1 MKNLLTIKILLL
13 FISLGMINSCGTM
26 MNLPAEGDKSTLG
39 EMTPYTKQLK
49 ELPAPEEKIVIG
61 VYKFKDQTGQYKMA
75 ENGSN
80 WSTAIPQGT
89 TSILLKAL
97 EDSKWFRPIE
107 RENIGNLLNE
117 RQIIRSTRK
126 EYEVASDGKTVISDQ
141 LPPLLYAGILLEGG
155 IVSYDSNVMTGGIGA
170 RYFGVGG
177 GTQYRQDRVTV
188 YLRVV
193 SSMTGEILKTIYT
206 SKNILSTSV
215 NGSFFRYI
223 DTERI
228 LEAEMGFT
236 QNEPVSLA
244 VTQAIEKAV
253 YTLILESIEDGT
265 FRIEKV
271 HEKEMKDLLQK
282 YHAEQEQNTNQLV
295 GNKFNDKERSRASV
309 LAMVNGDVIKGD
321 YTDAK
326 MNVGGRVAFK
336 YFLNDHI
343 NAEVSVGFE
352 TLENKDIVK
361 NNFMYT
367 DVNLEYLL
375 LPKFSFSPYA
385 YAGLGSMYN
394 GKNFLK
400 YQFGGGLEYLL
411 GNNLALRL
419 NAQYDMGFDDTW
431 DEFANGKRKDQ
442 AFHIGVGINYYFNQ
456 AKKLQSKKTK
466 P

>member
-1 MKNLLTIKILLL
+1 MKSLLTTKLLLLTI
-13 FISLGMINSCGTM
+13 LGIMSSCGTM
-26 MNLPAEGDKSTLG
+26 MNLPAEGDTSTLG

-49 ELPAPEEKIVIG
+49 ELPAPEDKIVIG

-126 EYEVASDGKTVISDQ
+126 EYEVAKDGKTIISDQ

-155 IVSYDSNVMTGGIGA
+155 IISYDSNVMTGGIGA
-170 RYFGVGG
+170 RYFGIGG

-193 SSMTGEILKTIYT
+193 SSMTGEIMKTVYT
-206 SKNILSTSV
+206 SKNILSTTV

-223 DTERI
+223 DTDRI

-253 YTLILESIEDGT
+253 YTLILECVEDGT

-271 HEKEMKDLLQK
+271 HEKEVKDLLAQH
-282 YHAEQEQNTNQLV
+282 HAEQIRNEKQLV

-309 LAMVNGDVIKGD
+309 LASVNGDLIKGD

-326 MNVGGRVAFK
+326 MNIGGKVGFK
-336 YFLNDHI
+336 YFFTDHF
-343 NAEVSVGFE
+343 NTELSAGFE

-367 DVNLEYLL
+367 ELNLEYLM
-375 LPKFSFSPYA
+375 LPKFTVSPYA
-385 YAGLGSMYN
+385 YVGIGTMFKD
-394 GKNFLK
+394 KNFLK
-400 YQFGGGLEYLL
+400 YQFGGGLEYLA
-411 GNNLALRL
+411 GNNLSLRL

-431 DEFANGKRKDQ
+431 DNFVNGKRKDQ
-442 AFHIGVGINYYFNQ
+442 AFHIGLGINYYIKQ
-456 AKKLQSKKTK
+456 TKKHNIKN
-466 P
+466 

>member
-1 MKNLLTIKILLL
+1 MKSLLTTKLLLLTI
-13 FISLGMINSCGTM
+13 LGIMSSCGTM
-26 MNLPAEGDKSTLG
+26 MNLPAEGDTSTLG

-49 ELPAPEEKIVIG
+49 ELPAPEDKIVIG

-126 EYEVASDGKTVISDQ
+126 EYEVAKDGKTIISDQ

-155 IVSYDSNVMTGGIGA
+155 IISYDTNVMTGGIGA
-170 RYFGVGG
+170 RYFGIGG

-193 SSMTGEILKTIYT
+193 SSMTGEIMKTVYT
-206 SKNILSTSV
+206 SKNILSTTV

-223 DTERI
+223 DTDRI

-253 YTLILESIEDGT
+253 YTLILECVEDGT

-271 HEKEMKDLLQK
+271 HEKEVKDLLAQH
-282 YHAEQEQNTNQLV
+282 HAEQIRNEKQLV

-309 LAMVNGDVIKGD
+309 LASVNGDLIKGD

-326 MNVGGRVAFK
+326 MNIGGKVGFK
-336 YFLNDHI
+336 YFFTDHF
-343 NAEVSVGFE
+343 NTELSAGFE

-367 DVNLEYLL
+367 ELNLEYLM
-375 LPKFSFSPYA
+375 LPKFSVSPYA
-385 YAGLGSMYN
+385 YVGIGTMFKD
-394 GKNFLK
+394 KNFLK
-400 YQFGGGLEYLL
+400 YQFGGGLEYLA
-411 GNNLALRL
+411 GNNLSLRL

-431 DEFANGKRKDQ
+431 DNFVNGKRKDQ
-442 AFHIGVGINYYFNQ
+442 AFHIGLGINYYIKQ
-456 AKKLQSKKTK
+456 AKKHNIKN
-466 P
+466 

>member
-1 MKNLLTIKILLL
+1 MKSLLTTKLLLLILLG
-13 FISLGMINSCGTM
+13 IMSSCGTM
-26 MNLPAEGDKSTLG
+26 MNLPAEGDTSTLG

-49 ELPAPEEKIVIG
+49 ELPAPEDKIVIG

-126 EYEVASDGKTVISDQ
+126 EYEVAKDGKTIISDQ

-155 IVSYDSNVMTGGIGA
+155 IISYDTNVMTGGIGA
-170 RYFGVGG
+170 RYFGIGG

-193 SSMTGEILKTIYT
+193 SSMTGEIMKTVYT
-206 SKNILSTSV
+206 SKNILSTTV

-223 DTERI
+223 DTDRI

-253 YTLILESIEDGT
+253 YTLILECVEDRT

-271 HEKEMKDLLQK
+271 HEKEVKDLLAQH
-282 YHAEQEQNTNQLV
+282 HAEQIRNEKQLV

-309 LAMVNGDVIKGD
+309 LASVNGDLIKGD

-326 MNVGGRVAFK
+326 MNIGGKVGFK
-336 YFLNDHI
+336 YFFTDHF
-343 NAEVSVGFE
+343 NTELSAGFE

-367 DVNLEYLL
+367 ELNLEYLM
-375 LPKFSFSPYA
+375 LPKFTVSPYA
-385 YAGLGSMYN
+385 YVGIGTMFKD
-394 GKNFLK
+394 KNFLK
-400 YQFGGGLEYLL
+400 YQFGGGLEYLA
-411 GNNLALRL
+411 GNNLSLRL

-431 DEFANGKRKDQ
+431 DNFVNGKRKDQ
-442 AFHIGVGINYYFNQ
+442 AFHIGLGINYYIKQ
-456 AKKLQSKKTK
+456 AKKHNIKN
-466 P
+466 

>member
-1 MKNLLTIKILLL
+1 MKSLLTTKLLLLILLG
-13 FISLGMINSCGTM
+13 IMSSCGTM
-26 MNLPAEGDKSTLG
+26 MNLPAEGDTSTLG

-49 ELPAPEEKIVIG
+49 ELPAPEDKIVIG

-126 EYEVASDGKTVISDQ
+126 EYEVAKDGKTIISDQ

-155 IVSYDSNVMTGGIGA
+155 IISYDSNVMTGGIGA
-170 RYFGVGG
+170 RYFGIGG

-193 SSMTGEILKTIYT
+193 SSMTGEIMKTVYT
-206 SKNILSTSV
+206 SKNILSTTV

-223 DTERI
+223 DTDRI

-253 YTLILESIEDGT
+253 YTLILECVEDGT

-271 HEKEMKDLLQK
+271 HEKEVKDLLAK
-282 YHAEQEQNTNQLV
+282 HHAEQIRNEKQLV

-309 LAMVNGDVIKGD
+309 LAIVNGDLIKGD

-326 MNVGGRVAFK
+326 MNIGGKVGFK
-336 YFLNDHI
+336 YFFTDHF
-343 NAEVSVGFE
+343 NTELSAGFE

-367 DVNLEYLL
+367 ELNLEYLM
-375 LPKFSFSPYA
+375 LPKFTVSPYA
-385 YAGLGSMYN
+385 YVGIGTMFKD
-394 GKNFLK
+394 KNFLK
-400 YQFGGGLEYLL
+400 YQFGGGLEYLA
-411 GNNLALRL
+411 GNNLSLRL

-431 DEFANGKRKDQ
+431 DNFVNGKRKDQ
-442 AFHIGVGINYYFNQ
+442 AFHIGLGINYYIKQ
-456 AKKLQSKKTK
+456 AKKHNIKN
-466 P
+466 

>member
-1 MKNLLTIKILLL
+1 MKSLLTTKLLLLILLG
-13 FISLGMINSCGTM
+13 IMSSCGTM
-26 MNLPAEGDKSTLG
+26 MNLPAEGDTSTLG

-49 ELPAPEEKIVIG
+49 ELPAPEDKIVIG

-126 EYEVASDGKTVISDQ
+126 EYEVAKDGKTIISDQ

-155 IVSYDSNVMTGGIGA
+155 IISYDTNVMTGGIGA
-170 RYFGVGG
+170 RYFGIGG

-193 SSMTGEILKTIYT
+193 SSMTGEILKTVYT
-206 SKNILSTSV
+206 SKNILSTTV

-223 DTERI
+223 DTDRI

-253 YTLILESIEDGT
+253 YTLILECVEDGT

-271 HEKEMKDLLQK
+271 HEKEVKDLLAQH
-282 YHAEQEQNTNQLV
+282 HAEQIRNEKQLV

-309 LAMVNGDVIKGD
+309 LATVNGDLIKGD

-326 MNVGGRVAFK
+326 MNIGGKVGFK
-336 YFLNDHI
+336 YFFTDHF
-343 NAEVSVGFE
+343 NTELSAGFE

-367 DVNLEYLL
+367 ELNLEYLM
-375 LPKFSFSPYA
+375 LPKFTVSPYA
-385 YAGLGSMYN
+385 YVGIGTMFKD
-394 GKNFLK
+394 KNFLK
-400 YQFGGGLEYLL
+400 YQFGGGLEYLA
-411 GNNLALRL
+411 GNNLSLRL

-431 DEFANGKRKDQ
+431 DNFVNGKRKDQ
-442 AFHIGVGINYYFNQ
+442 AFHIGLGINYYIKQ
-456 AKKLQSKKTK
+456 AKKHNIKN
-466 P
+466 

>member
-1 MKNLLTIKILLL
+1 MKSLLTTKLLLLILLG
-13 FISLGMINSCGTM
+13 IMSSCGTM
-26 MNLPAEGDKSTLG
+26 MNLPAEGDTSTLG

-49 ELPAPEEKIVIG
+49 ELPAPEDKIVIG

-126 EYEVASDGKTVISDQ
+126 EYEVAKDGKTIISDQ

-155 IVSYDSNVMTGGIGA
+155 IISYDTNVMTGGIGA
-170 RYFGVGG
+170 RYFGIGG

-193 SSMTGEILKTIYT
+193 SSMTGEILKTVYT
-206 SKNILSTSV
+206 SKNILSTTV

-223 DTERI
+223 DTDRI

-253 YTLILESIEDGT
+253 YTLILECVEDGT

-271 HEKEMKDLLQK
+271 HEKEVKDLLAQH
-282 YHAEQEQNTNQLV
+282 HAEQIRNEKQLV

-309 LAMVNGDVIKGD
+309 LASVNGDLIKGD

-326 MNVGGRVAFK
+326 MNIGGKVGFK
-336 YFLNDHI
+336 YFFTDHF
-343 NAEVSVGFE
+343 NTELSAGFE

-367 DVNLEYLL
+367 ELNLEYLM
-375 LPKFSFSPYA
+375 LPKFTVSPYA
-385 YAGLGSMYN
+385 YVGIGTMFKD
-394 GKNFLK
+394 KNFLK
-400 YQFGGGLEYLL
+400 YQFGGGLEYLA
-411 GNNLALRL
+411 GNNLSLRL

-431 DEFANGKRKDQ
+431 DNFVNGKRKDQ
-442 AFHIGVGINYYFNQ
+442 AFHIGLGINYYIKQ
-456 AKKLQSKKTK
+456 AKKHNIKN
-466 P
+466 

>member
-1 MKNLLTIKILLL
+1 MKNLITIKIILL
-13 FISLGMINSCGTM
+13 FILLGWMNSCGTM
-26 MNLPAEGDKSTLG
+26 MNLPAEGDLSTLG

-49 ELPAPEEKIVIG
+49 ELPLPEEKIVIG

-126 EYEVASDGKTVISDQ
+126 EYEVAADGKTVISDQ
-141 LPPLLYAGILLEGG
+141 LPPLLYAGILIEGG
-155 IVSYDSNVMTGGIGA
+155 IVSYDTNVMTGGIGA
-170 RYFGVGG
+170 RYFGIGG

-206 SKNILSTSV
+206 SKNILSTTV

-253 YTLILESIEDGT
+253 YTLILEGVQDGT
-265 FRIEKV
+265 FQIEKA
-271 HEKEMKDLLQK
+271 HEKEFTNLIQK
-282 YHAEQEQNTNQLV
+282 YHAEQQQNTNQLV
-295 GNKFNDKERSRASV
+295 GNKFNDKERSRGSI

-326 MNVGGRVAFK
+326 MNVGGKIGFK
-336 YFLNDHI
+336 YFLNDHL

-352 TLENKDIVK
+352 TLENKGIVK
-361 NNFMYT
+361 KNFMYT

-385 YAGLGSMYN
+385 YAGLGSLYN

-400 YQFGGGLEYLL
+400 YQFGGGFEYLA
-411 GNNLALRL
+411 GKNLALRL

-431 DEFANGKRKDQ
+431 DEFVNGKQKDQ
-442 AFHIGVGINYYFNQ
+442 AFHIGIGLNYYFNQ
-456 AKKLQSKKTK
+456 AKKLQSKKIK

>member
-1 MKNLLTIKILLL
+1 MKSLLTTKLLLLTI
-13 FISLGMINSCGTM
+13 LGIMSSCGTM
-26 MNLPAEGDKSTLG
+26 MNLPAEGDTSTLG

-49 ELPAPEEKIVIG
+49 ELPAPEDKIVIG

-126 EYEVASDGKTVISDQ
+126 EYEVAKDGKTIISDQ

-155 IVSYDSNVMTGGIGA
+155 IISYDSNVMTGGIGA
-170 RYFGVGG
+170 RYFGIGG

-193 SSMTGEILKTIYT
+193 SSMTGEIMKTVYT
-206 SKNILSTSV
+206 SKNILSTTV

-223 DTERI
+223 DTDRI

-253 YTLILESIEDGT
+253 YTLILECVEDGT

-271 HEKEMKDLLQK
+271 HEKEVKDLLAK
-282 YHAEQEQNTNQLV
+282 HHAEQIRNEKQLV

-309 LAMVNGDVIKGD
+309 LAIVNGDLIKGD

-326 MNVGGRVAFK
+326 MNIGGKVGFK
-336 YFLNDHI
+336 YFFTDHF
-343 NAEVSVGFE
+343 NTELSAGFE

-367 DVNLEYLL
+367 ELNLEYLM
-375 LPKFSFSPYA
+375 LPKFTVSPYA
-385 YAGLGSMYN
+385 YVGIGTMFKD
-394 GKNFLK
+394 KNFLK
-400 YQFGGGLEYLL
+400 YQFGGGLEYLA
-411 GNNLALRL
+411 GNNLSLRL

-431 DEFANGKRKDQ
+431 DNFVNGKRKDQ
-442 AFHIGVGINYYFNQ
+442 AFHIGLGINYYIKQ
-456 AKKLQSKKTK
+456 AKKHNIKN
-466 P
+466 

>member
-1 MKNLLTIKILLL
+1 M
-13 FISLGMINSCGTM
+13 SSCGTM
-26 MNLPAEGDKSTLG
+26 MNLPAEGDTSTLG

-49 ELPAPEEKIVIG
+49 ELPAPEDKIVIG

-126 EYEVASDGKTVISDQ
+126 EYEVAKDGKTIISDQ

-155 IVSYDSNVMTGGIGA
+155 IISYDSNVMTGGIGA
-170 RYFGVGG
+170 RYFGIGG

-193 SSMTGEILKTIYT
+193 SSMTGEIMKTVYT
-206 SKNILSTSV
+206 SKNILSTTV

-223 DTERI
+223 DTDRI

-253 YTLILESIEDGT
+253 YTLILECVEDGT

-271 HEKEMKDLLQK
+271 HEKEVKDLLAQH
-282 YHAEQEQNTNQLV
+282 HAEQIRNEKQLV

-309 LAMVNGDVIKGD
+309 LAIVNGDLIKGD

-326 MNVGGRVAFK
+326 MNIGGKVGFK
-336 YFLNDHI
+336 YFFTDHF
-343 NAEVSVGFE
+343 NTELSAGFE

-367 DVNLEYLL
+367 ELNLEYLM
-375 LPKFSFSPYA
+375 LPKFTVSPYA
-385 YAGLGSMYN
+385 YVGIGTMFKD
-394 GKNFLK
+394 KNFLK
-400 YQFGGGLEYLL
+400 YQFGGGLEYLA
-411 GNNLALRL
+411 GNNLSLRL

-431 DEFANGKRKDQ
+431 DNFVNGKRKDQ
-442 AFHIGVGINYYFNQ
+442 AFHIGLGINYYIKQ
-456 AKKLQSKKTK
+456 AKKHNIKN
-466 P
+466 

>member
-1 MKNLLTIKILLL
+1 MKSLLTTKLLLLTI
-13 FISLGMINSCGTM
+13 LGIMSSCGTM
-26 MNLPAEGDKSTLG
+26 MNLPAEGDTSTLG

-49 ELPAPEEKIVIG
+49 ELPAPEDKIVIG

-126 EYEVASDGKTVISDQ
+126 EYEVAKDGKTIISDQ

-155 IVSYDSNVMTGGIGA
+155 IISYDTNVMTGGIGA
-170 RYFGVGG
+170 RYFGIGG

-193 SSMTGEILKTIYT
+193 SSMTGEIMKTVYT
-206 SKNILSTSV
+206 SKNILSTTV

-223 DTERI
+223 DTDRI

-253 YTLILESIEDGT
+253 YTLILECVEDGT

-271 HEKEMKDLLQK
+271 HEKEVKDLLAQH
-282 YHAEQEQNTNQLV
+282 HAEQIRNEKQLV

-309 LAMVNGDVIKGD
+309 LATVNGDLIKGD

-326 MNVGGRVAFK
+326 MNIGGKVGFK
-336 YFLNDHI
+336 YFFTDHF
-343 NAEVSVGFE
+343 NTELSAGFE

-367 DVNLEYLL
+367 ELNLEYLM
-375 LPKFSFSPYA
+375 LPKFTVSPYA
-385 YAGLGSMYN
+385 YVGIGTMFKD
-394 GKNFLK
+394 KNFLK
-400 YQFGGGLEYLL
+400 YQFGGGLEYLA
-411 GNNLALRL
+411 GNNLSLRL

-431 DEFANGKRKDQ
+431 DNFVNGKRKDQ
-442 AFHIGVGINYYFNQ
+442 AFHIGLGINYYIKQ
-456 AKKLQSKKTK
+456 AKKHNIKN
-466 P
+466 

>member
-1 MKNLLTIKILLL
+1 MKSLLTTKLLLLTI
-13 FISLGMINSCGTM
+13 LGIMSSCGTM
-26 MNLPAEGDKSTLG
+26 MNLPAEGDTSTLG

-49 ELPAPEEKIVIG
+49 ELPAPEDKIVIG

-126 EYEVASDGKTVISDQ
+126 EYEVAKDGKTIISDQ

-155 IVSYDSNVMTGGIGA
+155 IISYDSNVMTGGIGA
-170 RYFGVGG
+170 RYFGIGG

-193 SSMTGEILKTIYT
+193 SSMTGEILKTVYT
-206 SKNILSTSV
+206 SKNILSTTV

-223 DTERI
+223 DTDRI

-253 YTLILESIEDGT
+253 YTLILECVEDGT

-271 HEKEMKDLLQK
+271 HEKEVKDLLAK
-282 YHAEQEQNTNQLV
+282 HHAEQIRNEKQLV

-309 LAMVNGDVIKGD
+309 LATVNGDLIKGD
-321 YTDAK
+321 YTNAK
-326 MNVGGRVAFK
+326 MNIGGKVGFK
-336 YFLNDHI
+336 YFFTDHF
-343 NAEVSVGFE
+343 NTELSAGFE

-367 DVNLEYLL
+367 ELNLEYLM
-375 LPKFSFSPYA
+375 LPKFTVSPYA
-385 YAGLGSMYN
+385 YVGIGTMFKD
-394 GKNFLK
+394 KNFLK
-400 YQFGGGLEYLL
+400 YQFGGGLEYLA
-411 GNNLALRL
+411 GNNLSLRL

-431 DEFANGKRKDQ
+431 DNFVNGKRKDQ
-442 AFHIGVGINYYFNQ
+442 AFHIGLGINYYIKQ
-456 AKKLQSKKTK
+456 TKKHNIKN
-466 P
+466 

>member
-1 MKNLLTIKILLL
+1 M
-13 FISLGMINSCGTM
+13 SSCGTM
-26 MNLPAEGDKSTLG
+26 MNLPAEGDTSTLG

-49 ELPAPEEKIVIG
+49 ELPAPEDKIVIG

-126 EYEVASDGKTVISDQ
+126 EYEVAKDGKTIISDQ

-155 IVSYDSNVMTGGIGA
+155 IISYDSNVMTGGIGA
-170 RYFGVGG
+170 RYFGIGG

-193 SSMTGEILKTIYT
+193 SSMTGEIMKTVYT
-206 SKNILSTSV
+206 SKNILSTTV

-223 DTERI
+223 DTDRI

-253 YTLILESIEDGT
+253 YTLILECVEDGT

-271 HEKEMKDLLQK
+271 HEKEVKDLLAK
-282 YHAEQEQNTNQLV
+282 HHAEQIRNEKQLV

-309 LAMVNGDVIKGD
+309 LAIVNGDLIKGD

-326 MNVGGRVAFK
+326 MNIGGKVGFK
-336 YFLNDHI
+336 YFFTDHF
-343 NAEVSVGFE
+343 NTELSAGFE

-367 DVNLEYLL
+367 ELNLEYLM
-375 LPKFSFSPYA
+375 LPKFTVSPYA
-385 YAGLGSMYN
+385 YVGIGTMFKD
-394 GKNFLK
+394 KNFLK
-400 YQFGGGLEYLL
+400 YQFGGGLEYLA
-411 GNNLALRL
+411 GNNLSLRL

-431 DEFANGKRKDQ
+431 DNFVNGKRKDQ
-442 AFHIGVGINYYFNQ
+442 AFHIGLGINYYIKQ
-456 AKKLQSKKTK
+456 AKKHNIKN
-466 P
+466 

>member
-1 MKNLLTIKILLL
+1 MKNLLTIKIILLL
-13 FISLGMINSCGTM
+13 LLSLMNSCGTM

-49 ELPAPEEKIVIG
+49 ELPTPDEKIVIG

-126 EYEVASDGKTVISDQ
+126 EYEVAADGKTVISDQ
-141 LPPLLYAGILLEGG
+141 LPPLLYAGLLLEGG
-155 IVSYDSNVMTGGIGA
+155 IVSYDTNVMTGGIGA

-253 YTLILESIEDGT
+253 YTLILESVEDGT
-265 FRIEKV
+265 FLIEKV
-271 HEKEMKDLLQK
+271 HEKEMKDLLAK
-282 YHAEQEQNTNQLV
+282 YHIEQEQNTNQLV
-295 GNKFNDKERSRASV
+295 GNKFSDKERSQSSV
-309 LAMVNGDVIKGD
+309 LLLANGDIIKGD

-326 MNVGGRVAFK
+326 MNVGGRAAFK

-343 NAEVSVGFE
+343 NAELGVGYEQF
-352 TLENKDIVK
+352 ENKGIIK
-361 NNFMYT
+361 NNFFYT
-367 DVNLEYLL
+367 DLNLEYLL
-375 LPKFSFSPYA
+375 LPKFSVSPYA
-385 YAGLGSMYN
+385 YAGLGGMFN
-394 GKNFLK
+394 GKSFLK
-400 YQFGGGLEYLL
+400 YQFGGGLEYLV
-411 GNNLALRL
+411 GNNLSVRL
-419 NAQYDMGFDDTW
+419 NAQYDMGVDDTW
-431 DEFANGKRKDQ
+431 DDFVHGKRKDQ
-442 AFHIGVGINYYFNQ
+442 AFHVGVGINYYFAH
-456 AKKLQSKKTK
+456 AKKFKK
-466 P
+466 

>member
-1 MKNLLTIKILLL
+1 MKSLLTTKLLLLILLG
-13 FISLGMINSCGTM
+13 IMSSCGTM
-26 MNLPAEGDKSTLG
+26 MNLPAEGDTSTLG

-49 ELPAPEEKIVIG
+49 ELPAPEDKIVIG

-126 EYEVASDGKTVISDQ
+126 EYEVAKDGKTIISDQ

-155 IVSYDSNVMTGGIGA
+155 IISYDSNVMTGGIGA
-170 RYFGVGG
+170 RYFGIGG

-193 SSMTGEILKTIYT
+193 SSMTGEIMKTVYT
-206 SKNILSTSV
+206 SKNILSTTV

-223 DTERI
+223 DTDRI

-253 YTLILESIEDGT
+253 YTLILECVEDGT

-271 HEKEMKDLLQK
+271 HEKEVKDLLAK
-282 YHAEQEQNTNQLV
+282 HHAEQIRNEKQLV

-309 LAMVNGDVIKGD
+309 LAIVNGDLIKGD

-326 MNVGGRVAFK
+326 MNIGGKVGFK
-336 YFLNDHI
+336 YFFTDHF
-343 NAEVSVGFE
+343 NTELSAGFE

-367 DVNLEYLL
+367 ELNLEYLM
-375 LPKFSFSPYA
+375 LPKFSVSPYA
-385 YAGLGSMYN
+385 YVGIGTMFKD
-394 GKNFLK
+394 KNFLK
-400 YQFGGGLEYLL
+400 YQFGGGLEYLA
-411 GNNLALRL
+411 GNNLSLRL

-431 DEFANGKRKDQ
+431 DNFVNGKRKDQ
-442 AFHIGVGINYYFNQ
+442 AFHIGLGINYYIKQ
-456 AKKLQSKKTK
+456 AKKHNIKN
-466 P
+466 

>member
-1 MKNLLTIKILLL
+1 MKSLLTTKLLLLILLG
-13 FISLGMINSCGTM
+13 IMSSCGTM
-26 MNLPAEGDKSTLG
+26 MNLPAEGDTSTLG

-49 ELPAPEEKIVIG
+49 ELPAPEDKIVIG

-126 EYEVASDGKTVISDQ
+126 EYEVAKDGKTIISDQ

-155 IVSYDSNVMTGGIGA
+155 IISYDSNVMTGGIGA
-170 RYFGVGG
+170 RYFGIGG

-193 SSMTGEILKTIYT
+193 SSMTGEIMKTVYT
-206 SKNILSTSV
+206 SKNILSTTV

-223 DTERI
+223 DTDRI

-253 YTLILESIEDGT
+253 YTLILECVEDGT

-271 HEKEMKDLLQK
+271 HEKEVKDLLAQH
-282 YHAEQEQNTNQLV
+282 HAEQIRNEKQLV

-309 LAMVNGDVIKGD
+309 LASVNGDLIKGD

-326 MNVGGRVAFK
+326 MNIGGKVGFK
-336 YFLNDHI
+336 YFFTDHF
-343 NAEVSVGFE
+343 NTELSAGFE

-367 DVNLEYLL
+367 ELNLEYLM
-375 LPKFSFSPYA
+375 LPKFTVSPYA
-385 YAGLGSMYN
+385 YVGIGTMFKD
-394 GKNFLK
+394 KNFLK
-400 YQFGGGLEYLL
+400 YQFGGGLEYLA
-411 GNNLALRL
+411 GNNLSLRL

-431 DEFANGKRKDQ
+431 DNFVNGKRKDQ
-442 AFHIGVGINYYFNQ
+442 AFHIGLGINYYIKQ
-456 AKKLQSKKTK
+456 AKKHNIKN
-466 P
+466 

>member
-1 MKNLLTIKILLL
+1 MKSLLTTKLLLLILLG
-13 FISLGMINSCGTM
+13 IMSSCGTM
-26 MNLPAEGDKSTLG
+26 MNLPAEGDTSTLG

-49 ELPAPEEKIVIG
+49 ELPAPEDKIVIG

-126 EYEVASDGKTVISDQ
+126 EYEVAKDGKTIISDQ

-155 IVSYDSNVMTGGIGA
+155 IISYDTNVMTGGIGA
-170 RYFGVGG
+170 RYFGIGG

-193 SSMTGEILKTIYT
+193 SSMTGEIMKTVYT
-206 SKNILSTSV
+206 SKNILSTTV

-223 DTERI
+223 DTDRI

-253 YTLILESIEDGT
+253 YTLILECVEDGT

-271 HEKEMKDLLQK
+271 HEKEVKDLLAQH
-282 YHAEQEQNTNQLV
+282 HAEQIRNEKQLV

-309 LAMVNGDVIKGD
+309 LASVNGDLIKGD

-326 MNVGGRVAFK
+326 MNIGGKVGFK
-336 YFLNDHI
+336 YFFTDHF
-343 NAEVSVGFE
+343 NTELSAGFE

-367 DVNLEYLL
+367 ELNLEYLM
-375 LPKFSFSPYA
+375 LPKFSVSPYA
-385 YAGLGSMYN
+385 YVGIGTMFKD
-394 GKNFLK
+394 KNFLK
-400 YQFGGGLEYLL
+400 YQFGGGLEYLA
-411 GNNLALRL
+411 GNNLSLRL

-431 DEFANGKRKDQ
+431 DNFVNGKRKDQ
-442 AFHIGVGINYYFNQ
+442 AFHIGLGINYYIKQ
-456 AKKLQSKKTK
+456 AKKHNIKN
-466 P
+466 

>member
-1 MKNLLTIKILLL
+1 MKDLLTHRILLL
-13 FISLGMINSCGTM
+13 LILMGFLVSCGTM
-26 MNLPAEGDKSTLG
+26 MNLPAEGDPSTLG

-49 ELPAPEEKIVIG
+49 DLPAPNEKIVIG

-126 EYEVASDGKTVISDQ
+126 EYEVAKDGKTIISDQ
-141 LPPLLYAGILLEGG
+141 LPPLLYAGVLLEGG
-155 IVSYDSNVMTGGIGA
+155 IISYDTNVMTGGIGA
-170 RYFGVGG
+170 RYFGIGG

-188 YLRVV
+188 YIRVV
-193 SSMTGEILKTIYT
+193 SSMTGEIMKTIYT
-206 SKNILSTSV
+206 SKNILSTTV

-223 DTERI
+223 DTDRI

-253 YTLILESIEDGT
+253 YTLILESVEDGT
-265 FRIEKV
+265 FRIEKQ
-271 HEKEMKDLLQK
+271 HEKAFTGLLDK
-282 YHAEQEQNTNQLV
+282 YHAEEQKNTNQLV
-295 GNKFNDKERSRASV
+295 GNKFQDKERTRASI
-309 LAMVNGDVIKGD
+309 LLMANGDIIKGD
-321 YTDAK
+321 YVDAK
-326 MNVGGRVAFK
+326 MNIGGKAGFK
-336 YFLNDHI
+336 YFVSDHV

-352 TLENKDIVK
+352 TLENKGIIK

-367 DVNLEYLL
+367 DLNIEYLL

-385 YAGLGSMYN
+385 YAGIGSMYN

-400 YQFGGGLEYLL
+400 YQLGGGIEYLAGKNL
-411 GNNLALRL
+411 GVRL

-431 DEFANGKRKDQ
+431 DEFVSGKQKDQ
-442 AFHIGVGINYYFNQ
+442 AFHIGIGINYYFNQ
-456 AKKLQSKKTK
+456 AKKLNSKK
-466 P
+466 

>member
-1 MKNLLTIKILLL
+1 MKSLLTTKLLLLTI
-13 FISLGMINSCGTM
+13 LGIMSSCGTM
-26 MNLPAEGDKSTLG
+26 MNLPAEGDTSTLG

-49 ELPAPEEKIVIG
+49 ELPAPEDKIVIG

-126 EYEVASDGKTVISDQ
+126 EYEVAKDGKTIISDQ

-155 IVSYDSNVMTGGIGA
+155 IISYDTNVMTGGIGA
-170 RYFGVGG
+170 RYFGIGG

-193 SSMTGEILKTIYT
+193 SSMTGEIMKTVYT
-206 SKNILSTSV
+206 SKNILSTTV

-223 DTERI
+223 DTDRI

-253 YTLILESIEDGT
+253 YTLILECVEDGT

-271 HEKEMKDLLQK
+271 YEKEVKDLLAK
-282 YHAEQEQNTNQLV
+282 HHAEQIRNEKQLV

-309 LAMVNGDVIKGD
+309 LATVNGDLIKGD

-326 MNVGGRVAFK
+326 MNIGGKVGFK
-336 YFLNDHI
+336 YFFTDHF
-343 NAEVSVGFE
+343 NTELSAGFE

-367 DVNLEYLL
+367 ELNLEYLM
-375 LPKFSFSPYA
+375 LPKFTVSPYA
-385 YAGLGSMYN
+385 YVGIGTMFKD
-394 GKNFLK
+394 KNFLK
-400 YQFGGGLEYLL
+400 YQFGGGLEYLA
-411 GNNLALRL
+411 GKNLSLRL

-431 DEFANGKRKDQ
+431 DNFVNGKRKDQ
-442 AFHIGVGINYYFNQ
+442 AFHIGLGINYYIKQ
-456 AKKLQSKKTK
+456 TKKHNIKN
-466 P
+466 

>member
-1 MKNLLTIKILLL
+1 MKSLLTTKLLLLILLG
-13 FISLGMINSCGTM
+13 IMSSCGTM
-26 MNLPAEGDKSTLG
+26 MNLPAEGDTSTLG

-49 ELPAPEEKIVIG
+49 ELPAPEDKIVIG

-126 EYEVASDGKTVISDQ
+126 EYEVAKDGKTIISDQ

-155 IVSYDSNVMTGGIGA
+155 IISYDTNVMTGGIGA
-170 RYFGVGG
+170 RYFGIGG

-193 SSMTGEILKTIYT
+193 SSMTGEIMKTVYT
-206 SKNILSTSV
+206 SKNILSTTV

-223 DTERI
+223 DTDRI

-253 YTLILESIEDGT
+253 YTLILECVEDGT

-271 HEKEMKDLLQK
+271 HEKEVKDLLAQH
-282 YHAEQEQNTNQLV
+282 HAEQIRNEKQLV
-295 GNKFNDKERSRASV
+295 GNKFNDKERSGASV
-309 LAMVNGDVIKGD
+309 LAIVNGDLIKGD
-321 YTDAK
+321 YTDAR
-326 MNVGGRVAFK
+326 MNIGGKVGFK
-336 YFLNDHI
+336 YFFTDHF
-343 NAEVSVGFE
+343 NTELSAGFE

-367 DVNLEYLL
+367 ELNLEYLM
-375 LPKFSFSPYA
+375 LPKFSVSPYA
-385 YAGLGSMYN
+385 YVGIGTMFKD
-394 GKNFLK
+394 KNFLK
-400 YQFGGGLEYLL
+400 YQFGGGLEYLA
-411 GNNLALRL
+411 GNNLSLRL
-419 NAQYDMGFDDTW
+419 NAQYDIGFDDTW
-431 DEFANGKRKDQ
+431 DNFVNGKRKDQ
-442 AFHIGVGINYYFNQ
+442 AFHIGLGINYYIKQ
-456 AKKLQSKKTK
+456 AKKHNIKN
-466 P
+466 

>member
-1 MKNLLTIKILLL
+1 MKSLLTTKLLLLILLG
-13 FISLGMINSCGTM
+13 IMSSCGTM
-26 MNLPAEGDKSTLG
+26 MNLPAEGDTSTLG

-49 ELPAPEEKIVIG
+49 ELPAPEDKIVIG

-126 EYEVASDGKTVISDQ
+126 EYEVAKDGKTIISDQ

-155 IVSYDSNVMTGGIGA
+155 IISYDTNVMTGGIGA
-170 RYFGVGG
+170 RYFGIGG

-193 SSMTGEILKTIYT
+193 SSMTGEIMKTVYT
-206 SKNILSTSV
+206 SKNILSTTV

-223 DTERI
+223 DTDRI

-253 YTLILESIEDGT
+253 YTLILECVEDGT

-271 HEKEMKDLLQK
+271 HEKEVKDLLAK
-282 YHAEQEQNTNQLV
+282 HHAEQIRNEKQLV

-309 LAMVNGDVIKGD
+309 LAIVNGDLIKGD

-326 MNVGGRVAFK
+326 MNIGGKVGFK
-336 YFLNDHI
+336 YFFTDHF
-343 NAEVSVGFE
+343 NTELSAGFE

-367 DVNLEYLL
+367 ELNLEYLM
-375 LPKFSFSPYA
+375 LPKFTVSPYA
-385 YAGLGSMYN
+385 YVGIGTMFKD
-394 GKNFLK
+394 KNFLK
-400 YQFGGGLEYLL
+400 YQFGGGLEYLA
-411 GNNLALRL
+411 GNNLSLRL

-431 DEFANGKRKDQ
+431 DNFVNGKRKDQ
-442 AFHIGVGINYYFNQ
+442 AFHIGLGINYYIKQ
-456 AKKLQSKKTK
+456 TKKHNIKN
-466 P
+466 

>member
-1 MKNLLTIKILLL
+1 MKSLLTTKLLLLILLG
-13 FISLGMINSCGTM
+13 IMSSCGTM
-26 MNLPAEGDKSTLG
+26 MNLPAEGDTSTLG

-49 ELPAPEEKIVIG
+49 ELPAPEDKIVIG

-126 EYEVASDGKTVISDQ
+126 EYEVAKDGKTIISDQ

-155 IVSYDSNVMTGGIGA
+155 IISYDSNVMTGGIGA
-170 RYFGVGG
+170 RYFGIGG

-193 SSMTGEILKTIYT
+193 SSMTGEIMKTVYT
-206 SKNILSTSV
+206 SKNILSTTV

-223 DTERI
+223 DTDRI

-253 YTLILESIEDGT
+253 YTLILECVEDGT

-271 HEKEMKDLLQK
+271 HEKEVKDLLAQH
-282 YHAEQEQNTNQLV
+282 HAEQIRNEKQLV

-309 LAMVNGDVIKGD
+309 LATVNGDLIKGD
-321 YTDAK
+321 YTNAK
-326 MNVGGRVAFK
+326 MNIGGKVGFK
-336 YFLNDHI
+336 YFFTDHF
-343 NAEVSVGFE
+343 NTELSAGFE

-367 DVNLEYLL
+367 ELNLEYLM
-375 LPKFSFSPYA
+375 LPKFTVSPYA
-385 YAGLGSMYN
+385 YVGIGTMFKD
-394 GKNFLK
+394 KNFLK
-400 YQFGGGLEYLL
+400 YQFGGGLEYLA
-411 GNNLALRL
+411 GNNLSLRL

-431 DEFANGKRKDQ
+431 DNFVNGKRKDH
-442 AFHIGVGINYYFNQ
+442 AFHIGLGINYYIKQ
-456 AKKLQSKKTK
+456 AKKHNIKN
-466 P
+466 

>member
-1 MKNLLTIKILLL
+1 MKSLLTTKLLLLILLG
-13 FISLGMINSCGTM
+13 IMSSCGTM
-26 MNLPAEGDKSTLG
+26 MNLPAEGDTSTLG

-49 ELPAPEEKIVIG
+49 ELPAPEDKIVIG

-126 EYEVASDGKTVISDQ
+126 EYEVAKDGKTIISDQ

-155 IVSYDSNVMTGGIGA
+155 IISYDSNVMTGGIGA
-170 RYFGVGG
+170 RYFGIGG

-193 SSMTGEILKTIYT
+193 SSMTGEIMKTVYT
-206 SKNILSTSV
+206 SKNILSTTV

-223 DTERI
+223 DTDRI

-253 YTLILESIEDGT
+253 YTLILECVEDGT

-271 HEKEMKDLLQK
+271 HEKEVKDLLAQ
-282 YHAEQEQNTNQLV
+282 HHSEQIRNEKQLV

-309 LAMVNGDVIKGD
+309 LASVNGDLIKGD

-326 MNVGGRVAFK
+326 MNIGGKVGFK
-336 YFLNDHI
+336 YFFTDHF
-343 NAEVSVGFE
+343 NTELSAGFE

-367 DVNLEYLL
+367 ELNLEYLM
-375 LPKFSFSPYA
+375 LPKFTVSPYA
-385 YAGLGSMYN
+385 YVGIGTMFKD
-394 GKNFLK
+394 KNFLK
-400 YQFGGGLEYLL
+400 YQFGGGLEYLA
-411 GNNLALRL
+411 GNNLSLRL

-431 DEFANGKRKDQ
+431 DNFVNGKRKDQ
-442 AFHIGVGINYYFNQ
+442 AFHIGLGINYYIKQ
-456 AKKLQSKKTK
+456 AKKHNIKN
-466 P
+466 

>member
-1 MKNLLTIKILLL
+1 MKSLLTTKLLLLILLG
-13 FISLGMINSCGTM
+13 IMSSCGTM
-26 MNLPAEGDKSTLG
+26 MNLPAEGDTSTLG

-49 ELPAPEEKIVIG
+49 ELPAPEDKIVIG

-126 EYEVASDGKTVISDQ
+126 EYEVAKDGKTIISDQ

-155 IVSYDSNVMTGGIGA
+155 IISYDSNVMTGGIGA
-170 RYFGVGG
+170 RYFGIGG

-193 SSMTGEILKTIYT
+193 SSMTGEIMKTVYT
-206 SKNILSTSV
+206 SKNILSTTV

-223 DTERI
+223 DTDRI

-253 YTLILESIEDGT
+253 YTLILECVEDGT

-271 HEKEMKDLLQK
+271 HEKEVKDLLAQH
-282 YHAEQEQNTNQLV
+282 HAEQIRNEKQLV

-309 LAMVNGDVIKGD
+309 LAIVNGDLIKGD

-326 MNVGGRVAFK
+326 MNIGGKVGFK
-336 YFLNDHI
+336 YFFTDHF
-343 NAEVSVGFE
+343 NTELSAGFE

-367 DVNLEYLL
+367 ELNLEYLM
-375 LPKFSFSPYA
+375 LPKFTVSPYA
-385 YAGLGSMYN
+385 YVGIGTMFKD
-394 GKNFLK
+394 KNFLK
-400 YQFGGGLEYLL
+400 YQFGGGLEYLA
-411 GNNLALRL
+411 GNNLSLRL

-431 DEFANGKRKDQ
+431 DNFVNGKRKDQ
-442 AFHIGVGINYYFNQ
+442 AFHIGLGINYYIKQ
-456 AKKLQSKKTK
+456 AKKHNIKN
-466 P
+466 

>member
-1 MKNLLTIKILLL
+1 MKSLLTTKLLLLILLG
-13 FISLGMINSCGTM
+13 IMSSCGTM
-26 MNLPAEGDKSTLG
+26 MNLPAEGDTSTLG

-49 ELPAPEEKIVIG
+49 ELPAPEDKIVIG

-126 EYEVASDGKTVISDQ
+126 EYEVAKDGKTIISDQ

-155 IVSYDSNVMTGGIGA
+155 IISYDTNVMTGGIGA
-170 RYFGVGG
+170 RYFGIGG

-193 SSMTGEILKTIYT
+193 SSMTGEIMKTVYT
-206 SKNILSTSV
+206 SKNILSTTV

-223 DTERI
+223 DTDRI

-253 YTLILESIEDGT
+253 YTLILECVEDGT

-271 HEKEMKDLLQK
+271 HEKEVKDLLAK
-282 YHAEQEQNTNQLV
+282 HHAEQIRNEKQLV

-309 LAMVNGDVIKGD
+309 LAIVNGDLIKGD

-326 MNVGGRVAFK
+326 MNIGGKVGFK
-336 YFLNDHI
+336 YFFTDHF
-343 NAEVSVGFE
+343 NTELSAGFE

-367 DVNLEYLL
+367 ELNLEYLM
-375 LPKFSFSPYA
+375 LPKFTVSPYA
-385 YAGLGSMYN
+385 YVGIGTMFKD
-394 GKNFLK
+394 KNFLK
-400 YQFGGGLEYLL
+400 YQFGGGLEYLA
-411 GNNLALRL
+411 GNNLSLRL

-431 DEFANGKRKDQ
+431 DNFVNGKRKDQ
-442 AFHIGVGINYYFNQ
+442 AFHIGLGINYYIKQ
-456 AKKLQSKKTK
+456 AKKHNIKN
-466 P
+466 

>member
-1 MKNLLTIKILLL
+1 MKSLLTTKLLLLTI
-13 FISLGMINSCGTM
+13 LGIMSSCGTM
-26 MNLPAEGDKSTLG
+26 MNLPAEGDTSTLG

-49 ELPAPEEKIVIG
+49 ELPAPEDKIVIG

-126 EYEVASDGKTVISDQ
+126 EYEVAKDGKTIISDQ

-155 IVSYDSNVMTGGIGA
+155 IISYDTNVMTGGIGA
-170 RYFGVGG
+170 RYFGIGG

-193 SSMTGEILKTIYT
+193 SSMTGEIMKTVYT
-206 SKNILSTSV
+206 SKNILSTTV

-223 DTERI
+223 DTDRI

-253 YTLILESIEDGT
+253 YTLILECVEDGT

-271 HEKEMKDLLQK
+271 HEKEVKDLLAQH
-282 YHAEQEQNTNQLV
+282 HAEQIRNEKQLV

-309 LAMVNGDVIKGD
+309 LASVNGDLIKGD

-326 MNVGGRVAFK
+326 MNIGGKVGFK
-336 YFLNDHI
+336 YFFTDHF
-343 NAEVSVGFE
+343 NTELSAGFE

-367 DVNLEYLL
+367 ELNLEYLM
-375 LPKFSFSPYA
+375 LPKFTVSPYA
-385 YAGLGSMYN
+385 YVGIGTMFKD
-394 GKNFLK
+394 KNFLK
-400 YQFGGGLEYLL
+400 YQFGGGLEYLA
-411 GNNLALRL
+411 GNNLSLRL

-431 DEFANGKRKDQ
+431 DNFVNGKRKDQ
-442 AFHIGVGINYYFNQ
+442 AFHIGLGINYYIKQ
-456 AKKLQSKKTK
+456 AKKHNIKN
-466 P
+466 

>member
-1 MKNLLTIKILLL
+1 MKSLLTTKLLLLILLG
-13 FISLGMINSCGTM
+13 IMSSCGTM
-26 MNLPAEGDKSTLG
+26 MNLPAEGDTSTLG

-49 ELPAPEEKIVIG
+49 ELPAPEDKIVIG

-126 EYEVASDGKTVISDQ
+126 EYEVAKDGKTIISDQ

-155 IVSYDSNVMTGGIGA
+155 IISYDSNVMTGGIGA
-170 RYFGVGG
+170 RYFGIGG

-193 SSMTGEILKTIYT
+193 SSMTGEIMKTVYT
-206 SKNILSTSV
+206 SKNILSTTV

-223 DTERI
+223 DTDRI

-253 YTLILESIEDGT
+253 YTLILECVEDGT

-271 HEKEMKDLLQK
+271 HEKEVKDLLAQH
-282 YHAEQEQNTNQLV
+282 HAEQIRNEKQLV

-309 LAMVNGDVIKGD
+309 LATVNGDLIKGD
-321 YTDAK
+321 YTNAK
-326 MNVGGRVAFK
+326 MNIGGKVGFK
-336 YFLNDHI
+336 YFFTDHF
-343 NAEVSVGFE
+343 NTELSAGFE

-367 DVNLEYLL
+367 ELNLEYLM
-375 LPKFSFSPYA
+375 LPKFTVSPYA
-385 YAGLGSMYN
+385 YVGIGTMFKD
-394 GKNFLK
+394 KNFLK
-400 YQFGGGLEYLL
+400 YQFGGGLEYLA
-411 GNNLALRL
+411 GNNLSLRL

-431 DEFANGKRKDQ
+431 DNFVNGKRKDQ
-442 AFHIGVGINYYFNQ
+442 AFHIGLGINYYIKHT
-456 AKKLQSKKTK
+456 KKHNIKN
-466 P
+466 

>member
-1 MKNLLTIKILLL
+1 MKDLLTHRILLL
-13 FISLGMINSCGTM
+13 LILMGFLVSCGTM
-26 MNLPAEGDKSTLG
+26 MNLPAEGDPSTLG

-49 ELPAPEEKIVIG
+49 DLPAPNEKIVIG

-126 EYEVASDGKTVISDQ
+126 EYEVAKDGKTIISDQ
-141 LPPLLYAGILLEGG
+141 LPPLLYAGVLLEGG
-155 IVSYDSNVMTGGIGA
+155 IISYDTNVMTGGIGA
-170 RYFGVGG
+170 RYFGIGG

-188 YLRVV
+188 YIRVV
-193 SSMTGEILKTIYT
+193 SSMTGEIMKTIYT
-206 SKNILSTSV
+206 SKNILSTTV

-223 DTERI
+223 DTDRI

-253 YTLILESIEDGT
+253 YTLILESVEDGT
-265 FRIEKV
+265 FRIEKQ
-271 HEKEMKDLLQK
+271 HEKAFTGLLDK
-282 YHAEQEQNTNQLV
+282 YHAEEQKNTNQLV
-295 GNKFNDKERSRASV
+295 GNKFQDKERTRASI
-309 LAMVNGDVIKGD
+309 LLMANGDIIKGD
-321 YTDAK
+321 YVDAK
-326 MNVGGRVAFK
+326 MNIGGKAGFK
-336 YFLNDHI
+336 YFVSDHV

-352 TLENKDIVK
+352 TLENKGIIK

-367 DVNLEYLL
+367 DLNIEYLL

-385 YAGLGSMYN
+385 YAGIGSMYN

-400 YQFGGGLEYLL
+400 YQFGGGIEYLAGKNL
-411 GNNLALRL
+411 GVRL

-431 DEFANGKRKDQ
+431 DEFVSGKQKDQ
-442 AFHIGVGINYYFNQ
+442 ALHIGIGINYYFNQ
-456 AKKLQSKKTK
+456 AKKLNSKK
-466 P
+466 